1 MNSTL
6 FRAIALLFSI
16 TAAAAPSEKDLA
28 RAASPSSPETTFK
41 GRALGVR
48 TDDVPALFNLAHPSR
63 FVFAAVDIDAAR
75 SRYGQ
80 QTRTVKRGEVLLVD
94 RTNGD
99 LVAAY
104 TIDYQFIE
112 VNSDDLS
119 LDAPA
124 TAGLFPFGAADLP
137 ITITKPNGETELI
150 SNQPVTDSGMSYGK
164 LPAFFSMM
172 KADDPRKEKA
182 VAAREATVACYDAE
196 MTKVDPQNKR
206 GKFLQ
211 ETYDPRT
218 GKTQKIESMA
228 AALDRKVCAKCK
240 CKASNEREAKL
251 LRELLQPLQV
261 PRFESMKPAIDR
273 VTTLF
278 AKK

>member
-1 MNSTL
+1 M
-6 FRAIALLFSI
+6 
-16 TAAAAPSEKDLA
+16 
-28 RAASPSSPETTFK
+28 
-41 GRALGVR
+41 
-48 TDDVPALFNLAHPSR
+48 
-63 FVFAAVDIDAAR
+63 
-75 SRYGQ
+75 
-80 QTRTVKRGEVLLVD
+80 QTRIVKRGEALLVD
-94 RTNGD
+94 RTYGD
-99 LVAAY
+99 FVSAY

-112 VNSDDLS
+112 VAFDDLS
-119 LDAPA
+119 LDAPLSA
-124 TAGLFPFGAADLP
+124 RLFPFGAGDLP
-137 ITITKPNGETELI
+137 ITLTMPNGETELI
-150 SNQPVTDSGMSYGK
+150 ANRPVTDSGMNYGK

-251 LRELLQPLQV
+251 LQELLQPVQAV
-261 PRFESMKPAIDR
+261 RFESMKPAIDR
-273 VTTLF
+273 VTALF